1 MAKDGSA
8 TPLATDPGIATSAQ
22 DVEAQQ
28 QGGATAAE
36 QAMGEA
42 GSAEGGRDAAIA
54 EAEAALAAGDEAGC
68 MTAVEAAKGM

>member
-1 MAKDGSA
+1 M
-8 TPLATDPGIATSAQ
+8 
-22 DVEAQQ
+22 EAQQ

-54 EAEAALAAGDEAGC
+54 EAETALAAGDEAGC